1 MVSKTYESPYKITE
15 TDVSDALNR
24 LLTLEK
30 FKLAHLWLVLA
41 YRVVEREGPN
51 LFGRNYSKVLPIN
64 RKATKDNVELLKRM
78 RNRVIHPANKAEM
91 TVEEF
96 KRVFVWFNIH
106 FDTGWPQMKT
116 P

>member
-1 MVSKTYESPYKITE
+1 MSQASPHNITAR
-15 TDVSDALNR
+15 DVSEALNR
-24 LLTLEK
+24 LLALEK

-41 YRVVEREGPN
+41 YRVVERERPE
-51 LFGRNYSKVLPIN
+51 LFGRNYSKIPPID
-64 RKATKDNVELLKRM
+64 RKATKDKVELLKKM

-96 KRVFVWFNIH
+96 KRVFVWFNKH
-106 FDTGWPQMKT
+106 FETGWPEMKT